1 MSDKQ
6 NLSYAQVEPP
16 PVTARKRSSRAAPA
30 WWVVFTSE
38 LNQLWMGG
46 KAPILLLIFCVLQ
59 GGLTYLMAS
68 NTSDPTPPKEM
79 VFYTLQN
86 AIAFGLLIGLII
98 GADSI
103 SGERERSTLEGILL
117 TPTSRRQIVFG
128 KFLAGISPW
137 PVALAIT
144 IPFLAVLAQGDEILG
159 PAVLWGT
166 LVGSLLA
173 LSFAGLGMLVSFWSN
188 SNKTSVSVSV
198 TLYII
203 SYIPTQLQGGAQ
215 KGAMGYLLKRV
226 NPMESVNHFLENVL
240 VNNRTP
246 KQMAPWFRSPILF
259 AVLVFGLLFLYAG
272 PGLGLEAGKPNKLW
286 ASLRRAIGL
295 AVIACFI
302 MISLSPS

>member
-1 MSDKQ
+1 MSDKEI
-6 NLSYAQVEPP
+6 NCTEVEPP
-16 PVTARKRSSRAAPA
+16 QVAARKRSSSAAPA

-46 KAPILLLIFCVLQ
+46 KAPILLFIFCALQ

-103 SGERERSTLEGILL
+103 SGERERSTLESLL
-117 TPTSRRQIVFG
+117 LMPASRRQIVIG
-128 KFLAGISPW
+128 KFFASISPW

-144 IPFLAVLAQGDEILG
+144 IPFMIVLAQGDEILG

-173 LSFAGLGMLVSFWSN
+173 LSFAGLGMLVSYWSN
-188 SNKTSVSVSV
+188 SNKTSLSISV

-203 SYIPTQLQGGAQ
+203 SFIPTQLQGGAQ

-246 KQMAPWFRSPILF
+246 KQMGPWLRSPILF

-272 PGLGLEAGKPNKLW
+272 PGLSLEAGTKNKVW
-286 ASLRRAIGL
+286 ASLRRGVGL
-295 AVIACFI
+295 AVIACII
-302 MISLSPS
+302 MISPSPC